1 MVKHVIACRVEMV
14 RIFRRRKNKHTD
26 FNYHFK
32 KLTNLITNEN
42 SMSSYQNILNDF
54 LEQWP
59 LEKVKAMS
67 LDQYVSTGDR
77 NTFTQWVE
85 NRTIELGSISGQF
98 GSRMF
103 GIYRRGNSSPLDH
116 YENDEFYTWSKKYG
130 KDSDLAFLAIKK
142 HLINI
147 INYSLTGNFSKID
160 AIPIPDIFKWKVAYL
175 YSNERL
181 IPIFQREV
189 LKEIATYYGLPVNS
203 KTTVSAIQKVLID
216 NKPLELNT
224 HEFMVE
230 LWSKFRPQKKKP
242 KGISTTQQDQ
252 GEKSTNDQERSGTS
266 SYIAKQTH
274 NKIQNKLRDKLIAKY
289 GESCVACEKNYVD
302 LTLTYDDTIT
312 LYEVKSD
319 AYAATCIRQ
328 ALGQIIQYAHRLD
341 TTKKLKLYVVGQY
354 SLKANEK
361 PYLDYIQKNLK
372 IDIDYMSID
381 LK

>member
-1 MVKHVIACRVEMV
+1 
-14 RIFRRRKNKHTD
+14 
-26 FNYHFK
+26 
-32 KLTNLITNEN
+32 
-42 SMSSYQNILNDF
+42 MSSYQNILNDF

-59 LEKVKAMS
+59 LEKVELMS
-67 LDQYVSTGDR
+67 LDQYVSTKKR

-103 GIYRRGNSSPLDH
+103 GIYRRGKSSPLDH

-130 KDSDLAFLAIKK
+130 KDRDLAFSEIKK
-142 HLINI
+142 HLIDI

-181 IPIFQREV
+181 IPIFQRKV
-189 LKEIATYYGLPVNS
+189 LKEIATYYGLSVNS
-203 KTTVSAIQKVLID
+203 KTTVSTIQKVLID

-224 HEFMVE
+224 HEFMIE
-230 LWSKFRPQKKKP
+230 LWGKFRPQKKKS
-242 KGISTTQQDQ
+242 KGINTPQQDQ
-252 GEKSTNDQERSGTS
+252 GEKNTDDQERSGAS
-266 SYIAKQTH
+266 SYIAEQTH
-274 NKIQNKLRDKLIAKY
+274 SKIQNKLREQLIAEY
-289 GESCVACEKNYVD
+289 GESCVACEINYVD
-302 LTLTYDDTIT
+302 LTLTYNDTIT

-341 TTKKLKLYVVGQY
+341 PNKKVKLYIVGQY
-354 SLKANEK
+354 PIKENEK
-361 PYLDYIQKNLK
+361 PYLNYIKTNFMVDL
-372 IDIDYMSID
+372 DYMNID
-381 LK
+381 LE

>member
-1 MVKHVIACRVEMV
+1 
-14 RIFRRRKNKHTD
+14 
-26 FNYHFK
+26 
-32 KLTNLITNEN
+32 
-42 SMSSYQNILNDF
+42 MSNYQNILNYF

-85 NRTIELGSISGQF
+85 NRTIELGSISGPF

-103 GIYRRGNSSPLDH
+103 GIYKRKDSDPLDA
-116 YENDEFYTWSKKYG
+116 YENDDFFTWSKKYG
-130 KDSDLAFLAIKK
+130 KDRNLAFLEVKNHIVDIIK
-142 HLINI
+142 
-147 INYSLTGNFSKID
+147 YSLTGNFSQID

-181 IPIFQREV
+181 IPIFQRDV
-189 LKEIATYYGLPVNS
+189 LKQIAIYYGLSVNS
-203 KTTVSAIQKVLID
+203 KTTVSSIQKLLID

-230 LWSKFRPQKKKP
+230 LWSKFCPQKKKP
-242 KGISTTQQDQ
+242 KGTSSTQQDQ
-252 GEKSTNDQERSGTS
+252 GAKSTDDQERSGTS

-274 NKIQNKLRDKLIAKY
+274 NKIQNKLRDKLIAEY
-289 GESCVACEKNYVD
+289 GESCVACEKDYVD
-302 LTLTYDDTIT
+302 LTLTHNDTIT

-341 TTKKLKLYVVGQY
+341 PSKKLKLYIVGQY
-354 SLKANEK
+354 PLKENEK
-361 PYLDYIQKNLK
+361 PYLDYIKINFMIELDYIN
-372 IDIDYMSID
+372 IDID
-381 LK
+381 

>member
-1 MVKHVIACRVEMV
+1 MHVIACREEMV
-14 RIFRRRKNKHTD
+14 RSVRRRKNKHTD

-130 KDSDLAFLAIKK
+130 KDSDLAFLEIKK
-142 HLINI
+142 HIFDV
-147 INYSLTGNFSKID
+147 INYSLIGNFSQID

-189 LKEIATYYGLPVNS
+189 LKEIATHYGLSVNS

-224 HEFMVE
+224 HEFMVD

-274 NKIQNKLRDKLIAKY
+274 NKIQNKLRDKLIAEY

-302 LTLTYDDTIT
+302 LTLTYDNTIT

-341 TTKKLKLYVVGQY
+341 STKKVKLYVVGQY
-354 SLKANEK
+354 PLKDNEK
-361 PYLDYIQKNLK
+361 PYLDYIQKNFK
-372 IDIDYMSID
+372 IDLNYINID

>member
-1 MVKHVIACRVEMV
+1 M
-14 RIFRRRKNKHTD
+14 T
-26 FNYHFK
+26 
-32 KLTNLITNEN
+32 
-42 SMSSYQNILNDF
+42 SYQHILNDF

-59 LEKVKAMS
+59 LEKVELIS
-67 LDQYVSTGDR
+67 LDQYVDIQNR
-77 NTFTQWVE
+77 ATFTQCVE
-85 NRTIELGSISGQF
+85 NRTIELGSISGLF

-103 GIYRRGNSSPLDH
+103 GIYKRKKSDPLDG
-116 YENDEFYTWSKKYG
+116 YENDELYTWNKKYG
-130 KDSDLAFLAIKK
+130 KDKDIAFSEIKK

-147 INYSLTGNFSKID
+147 INYSLTGNFLKID

-189 LKEIATYYGLPVNS
+189 LKEIATYYGLSVNS

-242 KGISTTQQDQ
+242 KGISTPQKDQ
-252 GEKSTNDQERSGTS
+252 GEKNTDDQERSGAS
-266 SYIAKQTH
+266 SYIAEQTH
-274 NKIQNKLRDKLIAKY
+274 SKIQNKLREQLIAKY
-289 GESCVACEKNYVD
+289 GESCVACEMNYVD
-302 LTLTYDDTIT
+302 LTLTYNDTIT

-341 TTKKLKLYVVGQY
+341 PNKKVKLYIVGQY
-354 SLKANEK
+354 PLKENEK
-361 PYLDYIQKNLK
+361 PYLSYIQENLK
-372 IDIDYMSID
+372 IDLDYISID
-381 LK
+381 LD